1 MLFVCSFIDHPPDV
15 ACAAFGF
22 LLNQFVVGQA
32 LIVIF
37 TAFNAFSMIV
47 LRKMI
52 DTGRYDW
59 KLQLYSMGIPA
70 IVGVLG
76 VSTNHFGPTGAW
88 LVLVSSR

>member
-1 MLFVCSFIDHPPDV
+1 
-15 ACAAFGF
+15 
-22 LLNQFVVGQA
+22 
-32 LIVIF
+32 
-37 TAFNAFSMIV
+37 
-47 LRKMI
+47 MI